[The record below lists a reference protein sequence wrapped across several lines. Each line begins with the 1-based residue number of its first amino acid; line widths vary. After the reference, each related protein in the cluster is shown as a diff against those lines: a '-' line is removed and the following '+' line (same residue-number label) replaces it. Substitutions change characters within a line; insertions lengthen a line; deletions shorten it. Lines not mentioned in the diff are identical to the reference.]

1 MFYTMAAW
9 LRANKFIWIQYT
21 QENNVFYCELILIFF
36 YQKPVVWKKSN
47 IILIKLH
54 KKANTIVLQRD
65 TYCGAFKIYA
75 TIAIASS
82 GNEYISN
89 IFLSPLF

>member
-21 QENNVFYCELILIFF
+21 QENSVFYCELILTFFF

-47 IILIKLH
+47 ILIKLH

-65 TYCGAFKIYA
+65 TYCGAFKICA
-75 TIAIASS
+75 NIAITSS
-82 GNEYISN
+82 VNEYIFN